1 MKIRFPKIQISDPEK
16 NILRCGYAKIVDRR
30 MNKISFAKRIHR
42 DFYPRFHVYIKL
54 EGEEVIFDLHLDQK
68 RPIYEGVTAHSGEYD
83 GEVVE
88 REAERVRHMIG
99 TMLLRS
105 DEGGGVASLYG

>member
-1 MKIRFPKIQISDPEK
+1 MKIRFPKIQIADPEK

-42 DFYPRFHVYIKL
+42 DFYPRFHVYIKI
-54 EGEEVIFDLHLDQK
+54 EGDEVTFDLHLDQK

-88 REAERVRHMIG
+88 REGERVRRMIE
-99 TMLLRS
+99 TMSERAA
-105 DEGGGVASLYG
+105 EGATATFFG

>member
-1 MKIRFPKIQISDPEK
+1 MKIIFNQPVLDPEK
-16 NILRCGYAKIVDRR
+16 CILRCGYGKIIDRR

-42 DFYPRFHVYIKL
+42 DFYPRFHVYIMP
-54 EGEEVIFDLHLDQK
+54 ESGRTVFDLHLDQK

-88 REAERVRHMIG
+88 REAARVRGVIES
-99 TMLLRS
+99 LLAQS
-105 DEGGGVASLYG
+105 QP